1 MHQFR
6 PQFRLR
12 SLFILTAIVAVVF
25 WVGPPLRV
33 CADAQAQGWRRGYG
47 RINSPERVRVQLL
60 GIDNVQEALNLT
72 AEQKPELTKITTAY
86 GEEMQGFTLRNL
98 SQEER
103 IKKFAEALEKGKAAW
118 EKCEKIL
125 CSEQVERVK
134 QISRQARGANALEDE
149 DVKLALKLSDDQNK
163 QLETILE
170 AAGQEMRGLF
180 QPDDAARKK
189 AAEIQ
194 KSAGEKALA
203 VLSDEQ
209 KNEFEKLQGEKIE
222 LPKGILFGL
231 RR

>member
-1 MHQFR
+1 MF
-6 PQFRLR
+6 
-12 SLFILTAIVAVVF
+12 S
-25 WVGPPLRV
+25 
-33 CADAQAQGWRRGYG
+33 
-47 RINSPERVRVQLL
+47 SVRA
-60 GIDNVQEALNLT
+60 G
-72 AEQKPELTKITTAY
+72 
-86 GEEMQGFTLRNL
+86 GFQNL

-103 IKKFAEALEKGKAAW
+103 TKRFAEIQEKTKATW

-125 CSEQVERVK
+125 TSEQVERVK

-163 QLETILE
+163 QLETIRD
-170 AAGQEMRGLF
+170 AAGQEMRGAF
-180 QPDDAARKK
+180 QPGGDQEAARKK

-209 KNEFEKLQGEKIE
+209 KKEFEKLQGEKIE
-222 LPKGILFGL
+222 LPEGALFGP